1 MTFLP
6 AHMSIGDVYEVE
18 RSSTSGARYHRVE
31 TLDYWY
37 FNDFFKNKILTNQYK
52 EVSNEVRVQDQ
63 NQLFS
68 LIQHLCTKYFL
79 VLNHD
84 EKILQM
90 KQNSSLI
97 TKKNQTNLTKF
108 MHIG

>member
-37 FNDFFKNKILTNQYK
+37 FIDF
-52 EVSNEVRVQDQ
+52 V
-63 NQLFS
+63 
-68 LIQHLCTKYFL
+68 
-79 VLNHD
+79 
-84 EKILQM
+84 
-90 KQNSSLI
+90 
-97 TKKNQTNLTKF
+97 
-108 MHIG
+108 